1 MMNQFRAF
9 QAVTQDFLLSVSWT
23 RRFMYWTDW
32 GFDERIEKANMDGA
46 NRTIV
51 IRSGLYFPSG
61 LALDIAKNW
70 LYWLDWHYDK
80 LEVYEFPSE
89 TRREIIS
96 SHSETFLS
104 YPLGLALYGNHIY
117 WADSNWNGI
126 YRADRETGGNV
137 VKILSTQSMP
147 TLIHAYDRNNTVIPG
162 ISNFRFI
169 SLLFFISATL
179 AFLVQSGTRQF

>member
-1 MMNQFRAF
+1 
-9 QAVTQDFLLSVSWT
+9 
-23 RRFMYWTDW
+23 MYWTDW

-61 LALDIAKNW
+61 LALDTAKNW
-70 LYWLDWHYDK
+70 LYWVDWYYDK

-104 YPLGLALYGNHIY
+104 SPLGLALYGDYLY
-117 WADSNWNGI
+117 WTDRNWKGI
-126 YRADRETGGNV
+126 YRADRDTGENV
-137 VKILSTQSMP
+137 VKILSTHSRP
-147 TLIHAYDRNNTVIPG
+147 TFIHAYDKNYTVTPG
-162 ISNFRFI
+162 ISSFFYNFRF
-169 SLLFFISATL
+169 FSALTTPVRH
-179 AFLVQSGTRQF
+179 FKQLVKIDG